1 MSRRRRGRVTIQH
14 QPTGG
19 ARAMVR
25 MMGAIHAAMGIAFV
39 LAAVTTIIP
48 SAGFFG
54 FPFFLGGAF
63 FAVNG
68 IRMLIGKN
76 DFAHRVG
83 YDIETD
89 MEGESIVGI
98 MEEPKSEPE
107 QREEN
112 IVIDPARTKARLE
125 QLETMKNA
133 GLITK
138 EEYREKRQE
147 IIDSL

>member
-1 MSRRRRGRVTIQH
+1 MSKRHRGRVTIQN

-25 MMGAIHAAMGIAFV
+25 MMGAVHAAMGIAFV

-48 SAGFFG
+48 NAGFFG

-76 DFAHRVG
+76 GFSHRVG

-89 MEGESIVGI
+89 MESESIAGI
-98 MEEPKSEPE
+98 MEEPKSDAV
-107 QREEN
+107 
-112 IVIDPARTKARLE
+112 VIDPQRNKARLE

-138 EEYREKRQE
+138 EEYREKRKE

>member
-1 MSRRRRGRVTIQH
+1 MSRRHRGRVTIQH

-19 ARAMVR
+19 ARMMVR
-25 MMGAIHAAMGIAFV
+25 GIGAVHAGMGIVFV
-39 LAAVTTIIP
+39 ITALTSIIP
-48 SAGFFG
+48 NAGLFG
-54 FPFFLGGAF
+54 LPFLLGGAF

-68 IRMLIGKN
+68 IRMMIAKN
-76 DFAHRVG
+76 GFTQRVG

-89 MEGESIVGI
+89 MESESMAGI
-98 MEEPKSEPE
+98 MEEPKSDAV
-107 QREEN
+107 
-112 IVIDPARTKARLE
+112 VIDPARTKARLE

>member
-1 MSRRRRGRVTIQH
+1 MSRRRGRVTIQH
-14 QPTGG
+14 QPTGDT
-19 ARAMVR
+19 RAMVR
-25 MMGAIHAAMGIAFV
+25 MMGAIHATMGIAFV

-68 IRMLIGKN
+68 VRMLIGKN
-76 DFAHRVG
+76 GFTHRVG
-83 YDIETD
+83 YDIESD
-89 MEGESIVGI
+89 MESESIVG
-98 MEEPKSEPE
+98 MMEDPVEEPEC
-107 QREEN
+107 RESPVE
-112 IVIDPARTKARLE
+112 IDSNRAKARLE

-133 GLITK
+133 GLISK
-138 EEYREKRQE
+138 EKYREKRRE

>member
-1 MSRRRRGRVTIQH
+1 MSKRHRGRVTIQH

-19 ARAMVR
+19 ARMMVR
-25 MMGAIHAAMGIAFV
+25 GMGVVHASMGIAFV

-48 SAGFFG
+48 NAGFFG
-54 FPFFLGGAF
+54 FPFFLGGLF

-68 IRMLIGKN
+68 IRMIIGKN
-76 DFAHRVG
+76 GFTHRVG

-89 MEGESIVGI
+89 MESESMAGI
-98 MEEPKSEPE
+98 MEEPKSDAV
-107 QREEN
+107 
-112 IVIDPARTKARLE
+112 VIDPARNKARLE

>member
-1 MSRRRRGRVTIQH
+1 MSKRHRGRVTIQH

-19 ARAMVR
+19 TR
-25 MMGAIHAAMGIAFV
+25 MMMRGMGVVHASMGIVFV
-39 LAAVTTIIP
+39 ITALTSIIP
-48 SAGFFG
+48 HAGLFG
-54 FPFFLGGAF
+54 LPFLLGGAF

-76 DFAHRVG
+76 GFTHRIG

-89 MEGESIVGI
+89 MESESMAGI
-98 MEEPKSEPE
+98 MEEPKSDAV
-107 QREEN
+107 
-112 IVIDPARTKARLE
+112 VIDPARTKARLE

>member
-1 MSRRRRGRVTIQH
+1 MSRRHRGRVTIQH

-19 ARAMVR
+19 ARMMVR
-25 MMGAIHAAMGIAFV
+25 GMGVVHASMGIVFV
-39 LAAVTTIIP
+39 ITALTSIIP
-48 SAGFFG
+48 NAGLFG
-54 FPFFLGGAF
+54 LPFLLGGAF

-76 DFAHRVG
+76 GFTHRVG

-89 MEGESIVGI
+89 MESESMAGI
-98 MEEPKSEPE
+98 MEEPKSDTV
-107 QREEN
+107 
-112 IVIDPARTKARLE
+112 VIDPARTKARLE

>member
-1 MSRRRRGRVTIQH
+1 MSKRHRGRVTIQH

-19 ARAMVR
+19 TRAMVR
-25 MMGAIHAAMGIAFV
+25 MMGAIHATMGISFV
-39 LAAVTTIIP
+39 MAAVTTIIP
-48 SAGFFG
+48 NAGFFG

-63 FAVNG
+63 FAING

-76 DFAHRVG
+76 SFSHRVG
-83 YDIETD
+83 YEMETD
-89 MEGESIVGI
+89 TDNEHITDI
-98 MEEPKSEPE
+98 MQEPAVEK
-107 QREEN
+107 EN
-112 IVIDPARTKARLE
+112 PVVIDPNRSKARLE
-125 QLETMKNA
+125 QLETMKKA